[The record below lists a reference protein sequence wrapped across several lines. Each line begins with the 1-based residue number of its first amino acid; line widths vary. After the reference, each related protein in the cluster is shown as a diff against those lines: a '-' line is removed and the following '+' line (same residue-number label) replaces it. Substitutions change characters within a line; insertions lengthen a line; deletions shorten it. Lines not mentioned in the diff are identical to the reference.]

1 MQGRKLIVA
10 TYLIG
15 ALPFGRAMYVSPS
28 FIFDGETAPQ
38 SFLMAAPGLSISPKT
53 MPDGLYGAAYKDQN
67 LKVTGGTGAYSFA
80 VSGGSLPPG
89 VSLSGGG
96 TLSGTPTAAGTY
108 SFTVT
113 AANQYTR
120 SVSQDYKLVVA
131 QAPLTITANN
141 AAFTYG
147 GAMPALTA
155 SYSGFVNGDNDSLLT
170 TPPIITTTAAPSS
183 PIGAYP
189 ITVSGAMDPN
199 YSFVYNSGTLN
210 INPATLTVTA
220 NAQTKE
226 YGAADPAFIY
236 TASGFVNGDN
246 TGIFTGGLSRTP
258 GENVG
263 SYPITMGS
271 LSAGANYTIGYT
283 GNNLTITTASQQITW
298 TQSLLVGCNSTTKLQ
313 LTATASSGLP
323 VTYSVAD
330 PSIATVS
337 GNILT
342 LLHLGTTVITAL
354 QAGDVNH
361 AAAQP
366 VTDTVFYQSTSLIRQ
381 HWNDVIIFDNSSG
394 GFVQWQWFKNGQAI
408 PGATGPYYS
417 ETPSLN
423 GQYYVIATNAAS
435 QQIQSCTLTITG
447 DTAVSAGI
455 RIYPNPVNAGAAVT
469 VTSSYTAS
477 ILQGA
482 ILQVIDING
491 KVRQQITSVQPSM
504 QVTMPS
510 DPGIYIINLLLA
522 NGQKASTNALVN

>member
-1 MQGRKLIVA
+1 
-10 TYLIG
+10 
-15 ALPFGRAMYVSPS
+15 
-28 FIFDGETAPQ
+28 
-38 SFLMAAPGLSISPKT
+38 
-53 MPDGLYGAAYKDQN
+53 
-67 LKVTGGTGAYSFA
+67 
-80 VSGGSLPPG
+80 
-89 VSLSGGG
+89 
-96 TLSGTPTAAGTY
+96 
-108 SFTVT
+108 
-113 AANQYTR
+113 
-120 SVSQDYKLVVA
+120 
-131 QAPLTITANN
+131 
-141 AAFTYG
+141 
-147 GAMPALTA
+147 
-155 SYSGFVNGDNDSLLT
+155 
-170 TPPIITTTAAPSS
+170 
-183 PIGAYP
+183 
-189 ITVSGAMDPN
+189 
-199 YSFVYNSGTLN
+199 
-210 INPATLTVTA
+210 
-220 NAQTKE
+220 
-226 YGAADPAFIY
+226 
-236 TASGFVNGDN
+236 
-246 TGIFTGGLSRTP
+246 
-258 GENVG
+258 
-263 SYPITMGS
+263 

-283 GNNLTITTASQQITW
+283 GNNLTITTAYQQITW